1 MTCPCLRARHHERR
15 EKDGGFKGGGDKHT
29 DTHRRALA
37 LNNFPLADRVRAA
50 WAATGRGATRRDR
63 PSPCRSQFCFVF
75 GAFIT
80 HTRKKR
86 HKRRQSHARHP
97 MAATHAAPYSPHQQ
111 HDDFFGFFC
120 LRHKRKRNHSP
131 SSPIGTKRAR
141 ARATTKKARPKA
153 KFCLVLAEAPPYL
166 GSERQREGW
175 GESRLT
181 HALINFHGLLSV
193 VVFSLGCHGAR
204 QDRSDERADRK
215 SVV

>member
-1 MTCPCLRARHHERR
+1 MGG
-15 EKDGGFKGGGDKHT
+15 DGKGGHKEGQ
-29 DTHRRALA
+29 ALA
-37 LNNFPLADRVRAA
+37 LPLAVLFCFWRLYHTHTKEKTQKKTVARAPPYGGDA
-50 WAATGRGATRRDR
+50 RGPLLPTSTTRRL
-63 PSPCRSQFCFVF
+63 FW
-75 GAFIT
+75 
-80 HTRKKR
+80 
-86 HKRRQSHARHP
+86 
-97 MAATHAAPYSPHQQ
+97 
-111 HDDFFGFFC
+111 FFC
-120 LRHKRKRNHSP
+120 LRQKRKRNHSP

-204 QDRSDERADRK
+204 QDRSDERTHLFLTHTILCLNCK
-215 SVV
+215 NHT